1 MYCPNCR
8 EEYDDDVSVCRDC
21 EIPLVDIL
29 PEEREADTRRHPG
42 NHVVVLR
49 TSNWAEITDARTL
62 LEQAQIPYYAEGAE
76 MPGYPGGGRLGY
88 VPEPG
93 GFEIQVDPTDEAEA
107 RQVLRMLEAKRNPD
121 EM

>member
-1 MYCPNCR
+1 MFCPNCR
-8 EEYDDDVSVCRDC
+8 EEYDNSVSVCRDC

-49 TSNWAEITDARTL
+49 TSNWAEITDARAL
-62 LEQAQIPYYAEGAE
+62 LEQAQIPYFAEGAD
-76 MPGYPGGGRLGY
+76 MPSYPGGGRLGY
-88 VPEPG
+88 IPELG
-93 GFEIQVDPTDEAEA
+93 GFEIQVDPVDEAEA

-121 EM
+121 ES